1 MTLHPPRGR
10 LGSERGIKIPISW
23 LETHPR
29 PCLVGISIGLGS
41 MAKKRTRR
49 KQKPPAQVKKRWTKE
64 QIKILKRLYKTHSNA
79 DIAEAVGRKVASVV
93 YKAHRLGLY
102 KGVRR
107 MREMGRENIRHRW
120 GE

>member
-1 MTLHPPRGR
+1 
-10 LGSERGIKIPISW
+10 
-23 LETHPR
+23 
-29 PCLVGISIGLGS
+29 
-41 MAKKRTRR
+41 MAKKSKKR
-49 KQKPPAQVKKRWTKE
+49 KKKAPAKPVQVKKRWTKE
-64 QIKILKRLYKTHSNA
+64 QLRILKRLYKSHSNA

-107 MREMGRENIRHRW
+107 LRKMGQENIRHRW